1 MKVTNFEKLYIFW
14 LVILVSCNPCEDD
27 GGDPRQGKYVII
39 QSNSQDGIDEVFRF
53 DYETFKLREVSSTLK
68 LGKSNTIEKSIL
80 FNNDSIFILD
90 KYSLKSSLIFVLAI
104 KFSN

>member
-39 QSNSQDGIDEVFRF
+39 QSNSQDGIDEVFGFRN
-53 DYETFKLREVSSTLK
+53 V
-68 LGKSNTIEKSIL
+68 
-80 FNNDSIFILD
+80 
-90 KYSLKSSLIFVLAI
+90 
-104 KFSN
+104 